1 MRKFKK
7 YFILSAWDE
16 ERLTESNKIQKGL
29 AKAQSIVLADLVDY
43 QEGSIVSRTL
53 IDKKAGTVT
62 VFAFD
67 EGQGLSEHT
76 APYDAIVYIIDGE
89 AEIIISGKIIT
100 AKEGEMVIMPAHQ
113 PHALKAVKKFEMLL
127 IMIRS

>member
-1 MRKFKK
+1 MRKIKK
-7 YFILSAWDE
+7 NILSAWDE

-29 AKAQSIVLADLVDY
+29 AKAQSTVLADLVNY
-43 QEGSIVSRTL
+43 QEDSIVSRTL

-67 EGQGLSEHT
+67 EEQGLSEHT

>member
-1 MRKFKK
+1 MRKIKK
-7 YFILSAWDE
+7 NILSAWDE

-29 AKAQSIVLADLVDY
+29 AKAQSTVLADLVNY
-43 QEGSIVSRTL
+43 QEDSIVSRTL